1 MGSEVPREVGY
12 GAMTYLRNPVKAPR
26 VSGLALKALVNTLE
40 SGIGSVMLDKLVR
53 DSGIEHWR
61 ALPAGDAPPLQY
73 PLPQGAPATEPQT
86 PQEQAARAIAASP
99 MKPGRETVA
108 AYVRAYREGGTDPAT
123 VVRRIQEA
131 IERLDGGKQRLGLFV
146 ARKPE
151 EVLRAAEAAGERLR
165 SGNPLSVLDGIPVV
179 LKDEVDLAGFPTTL
193 GTKFRTQVATA
204 DSTVAARLKAAGAI
218 ILGKVNMNE
227 IGINPIGLNPHHGAA
242 RNPWNPG
249 HMTGGSSSASGA
261 AVAAGLCPL
270 SIGADGGGSIRIPA
284 ALCGIVGLKAT
295 WGRIPETG
303 VPPLC
308 WNVGHVGPMGLTVD
322 DVAAM
327 YALLAGPD
335 GYDVAA
341 RMQPPHHLSGYEN
354 GSLAGVRLGICWA
367 YFEDAEADV
376 VARCKQAVKALTDAG
391 ATVVEIPP
399 PDLNTVLWTHS
410 CIILSE
416 MAESML
422 AERSSDFGLDSRT
435 NLAIGRHFRA
445 TDLVH
450 ALRHRHRLTR
460 ELLALMA
467 DVDVIITPTTATT
480 APAIPEAALP
490 DGESNLP
497 VVDALM
503 RFVRLANLTGCPAL
517 SVPAGFDSAGLPVG
531 VHLMGRPYEEHLL
544 LRLGRVVEAAAE
556 HRTPPTH
563 VSILG

>member
-1 MGSEVPREVGY
+1 
-12 GAMTYLRNPVKAPR
+12 MTYQRNPVKAPR
-26 VSGLALKALVNTLE
+26 VSGLALRAFVNTLE
-40 SGIGSVMLDKLVR
+40 SGIGSVMLDKLVK
-53 DSGIEHWR
+53 DSGIERWR
-61 ALPAGDAPPLQY
+61 ELSAGDAPPIQY
-73 PLPQGAPATEPQT
+73 PLPQGAPAAEPQ
-86 PQEQAARAIAASP
+86 PPREQAQRAIAAAP
-99 MKPGRETVA
+99 AQPERETVA
-108 AYVRAYREGGTDPAT
+108 SYVRAYRERAADPVT
-123 VVRRIQEA
+123 VVRRIHEA
-131 IERLDGGKQRLGLFV
+131 IDRLDSGKQRLGLFV

-151 EVLRAAEAAGERLR
+151 EVLRAAEASAERLR
-165 SGNPLSVLDGIPVV
+165 ANTPLSVLDGVPVV

-193 GTKFRTQVATA
+193 GTRFRTEVATR
-204 DSTVAARLKAAGAI
+204 DSTVAARLKAAGAV

-270 SIGADGGGSIRIPA
+270 SVGADGGGSIRIPA

-308 WNVGHVGPMGLTVD
+308 WNVGHVGPMGLTID

-335 GYDVAA
+335 GHDVVSG
-341 RMQPPHHLSGYEN
+341 MQPPHHLSGYEHA
-354 GSLAGVRLGICWA
+354 GLEGVRLGICWP
-367 YFEDAEADV
+367 YFEDADAEV
-376 VARCKQAVKALTDAG
+376 VARCKEAVKALTDAG
-391 ATVVEIPP
+391 ARVVEIPP

-416 MAESML
+416 MAEAML
-422 AERSSDFGLDSRT
+422 PQRTSEFGLDSRA

-460 ELLALMA
+460 ELLSLMA
-467 DVDVIITPTTATT
+467 DVDVIVTPSTATT

-490 DGESNLP
+490 AGESNLP

-503 RFVRLANLTGCPAL
+503 RFIRLANLTGSPAL
-517 SVPAGFDSAGLPVG
+517 SVPAGFDNAGLPVG

-544 LRLGRVVEAAAE
+544 LRLGRVVERATP
-556 HRTPPTH
+556 HRTPATH
-563 VSILG
+563 VRVLG

>member
-1 MGSEVPREVGY
+1 
-12 GAMTYLRNPVKAPR
+12 MTYQRNPVKAPR

-40 SGIGSVMLDKLVR
+40 SGIGSVVLDKLVK

-61 ALPAGDAPPLQY
+61 ALSAGDAPPLQC
-73 PLPQGAPATEPQT
+73 PLPQGAPAAEPQA
-86 PQEQAARAIAASP
+86 PREQAARAISAAP
-99 MKPGRETVA
+99 AQPERETVA
-108 AYVRAYREGGTDPAT
+108 SYVRAYREGAADPT
-123 VVRRIQEA
+123 SVVRRIHEA
-131 IERLDGGKQRLGLFV
+131 IDRLDSGKQRLGLFV

-151 EVLRAAEAAGERLR
+151 EVLRAAEASGERLR
-165 SGNPLSVLDGIPVV
+165 ANNPLSVLDGIPVV

-193 GTKFRTQVATA
+193 GTRFRTAVATK

-242 RNPWNPG
+242 RNPWSPG

-270 SIGADGGGSIRIPA
+270 SVGADGGGSIRIPA
-284 ALCGIVGLKAT
+284 ALCGVVGLKAT

-327 YALLAGPD
+327 YALVAGPD
-335 GYDVAA
+335 GHDIVSG
-341 RMQPPHHLSGYEN
+341 MQPPHHLSGYEN
-354 GSLAGVRLGICWA
+354 AGLEGLRLGICWA

-376 VARCKQAVKALTDAG
+376 VARCKEAVKALTDAG
-391 ATVVEIPP
+391 ARVVEIPP

-416 MAESML
+416 MAESMRDQRPS
-422 AERSSDFGLDSRT
+422 EFGLDSRT

-460 ELLALMA
+460 ELLSLME
-467 DVDVIITPTTATT
+467 DVDVIITPSTATT

-544 LRLGRVVEAAAE
+544 LRLGRVVERATP

-563 VSILG
+563 VRVLR

>member
-1 MGSEVPREVGY
+1 
-12 GAMTYLRNPVKAPR
+12 MTYQRTPVKAPR
-26 VSGLALKALVNTLE
+26 VSGLTLKAFVNTLE
-40 SGIGSVMLDKLVR
+40 SGIGPVMLDKLVR
-53 DSGIEHWR
+53 DSGIERWR
-61 ALPAGDAPPLQY
+61 ELSPGDAPPIQY
-73 PLPQGAPATEPQT
+73 PLPHGSPAAEAQP
-86 PQEQAARAIAASP
+86 PQEQAARAIAAAP
-99 MKPGRETVA
+99 VQPERETVA
-108 AYVRAYREGGTDPAT
+108 TYVRAYRERQADPVT
-123 VVRRIQEA
+123 VVRRIHEA
-131 IERLDGGKQRLGLFV
+131 IEQLDAGKQRLGLFV

-165 SGNPLSVLDGIPVV
+165 AGKALSVLDGVPVV

-193 GTKFRTQVATA
+193 GTKFRTQVATT

-242 RNPWNPG
+242 RNPWNRS

-261 AVAAGLCPL
+261 AVASGLCPL

-335 GYDVAA
+335 GHDVVAQV
-341 RMQPPHHLSGYEN
+341 QPPHHLSGYEN
-354 GSLAGVRLGICWA
+354 GSLAGIRLGICWP
-367 YFEDAEADV
+367 YFEDADPGV
-376 VARCKQAVKALTDAG
+376 VTRCKEAVKALTDAG

-416 MAESML
+416 MASSMMPQL
-422 AERSSDFGLDSRT
+422 RERSSDFGLDSRT

-460 ELLALMA
+460 ELLAQMA
-467 DVDVIITPTTATT
+467 SVDVIVTPTTATT

-503 RFVRLANLTGCPAL
+503 RFVRMANLTGCPAL

-531 VHLMGRPYEEHLL
+531 VQLMGRPYEEHLL
-544 LRLGRVVEAAAE
+544 LRLGRVVERASE
-556 HRTPPTH
+556 HRTPTTH
-563 VSILG
+563 VRVLR